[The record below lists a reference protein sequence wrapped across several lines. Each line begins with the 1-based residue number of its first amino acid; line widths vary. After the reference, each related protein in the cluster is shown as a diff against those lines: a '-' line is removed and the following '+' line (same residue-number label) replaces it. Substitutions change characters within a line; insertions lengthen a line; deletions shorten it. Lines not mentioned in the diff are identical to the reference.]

1 MNEPKTSTTVYAF
14 AKFGK
19 RAHLE
24 KLQRG
29 LLHMK
34 TVRYFRELDASRGWG
49 DPLEGL
55 TAHLQPRSVR
65 ITLGLGEKTVEIPSE
80 DLAGPVLIHN
90 YEYDLHHVF
99 CLAAALPEHAEAH
112 VERGEPLFS
121 RKFLEDPEKD
131 HVLLIKVMPFLE
143 RLKEG
148 AAAAGTTVRFA
159 PVFYYDEDAFHGS
172 TSPFHKKAS
181 LRWQQ
186 EFRILLDPSERDFFE
201 LQIPSLE
208 DVSYLGA
215 ARDFVENFKM
225 VQAPEH
231 EPGGG

>member
-1 MNEPKTSTTVYAF
+1 MNEPKTRTHVYAF

-34 TVRYFRELDASRGWG
+34 TLQYFRQLDASRGWG

-55 TAHLQPRSVR
+55 VAHLQPRLVQLVVSR
-65 ITLGLGEKTVEIPSE
+65 GAETIEIPSE
-80 DLAGPVLIHN
+80 DLAGPVLVHN
-90 YEYDLHHVF
+90 DEHALHHVF

-112 VERGEPLFS
+112 VERGEPLFN

-131 HVLLIKVMPFLE
+131 HALLIKVSPFIE
-143 RLKEG
+143 RLKQG
-148 AAAAGTTVRFA
+148 AAAAGKTLRFS
-159 PVFYYDEDAFHGS
+159 PVAYYDENTFHGE

-186 EFRILLDPSERDFFE
+186 EFRILIDPSDGDTFE

-208 DVSYLGA
+208 DVSYLGTA
-215 ARDFVENFKM
+215 KSLVEDFKFAR
-225 VQAPEH
+225 APK
-231 EPGGG
+231 PDGG